1 MQLDN
6 EFVQGAMSML
16 PWAAYYNEKINT
28 LIVASFTNSTSTLL
42 LLLSRPPDRLEEG
55 EKEPTDEA
63 SDQPS
68 VTTVD
73 SDTKNS
79 TGLRFWSSTTHL
91 RLHSITVS
99 KIMVTQQ
106 RSDLLRPSLSFA
118 SLIGLVKM
126 IHARSCGGG
135 SNTKNE
141 SVQAMEA
148 LLELWIRDALQLFLF
163 SFAIKNLDSMSL
175 LRVIEGFCIGLALK
189 FEIPMYY

>member
-1 MQLDN
+1 MANFLL
-6 EFVQGAMSML
+6 EGA
-16 PWAAYYNEKINT
+16 PGEAGEDEKEVSDQRCHSHAISDSLT
-28 LIVASFTNSTSTLL
+28 QWPPIRQTNSTSTLL

-99 KIMVTQQ
+99 TVTLIHCKKATDA
-106 RSDLLRPSLSFA
+106 SNFPISLSGPVRLCSSIF
-118 SLIGLVKM
+118 
-126 IHARSCGGG
+126 
-135 SNTKNE
+135 
-141 SVQAMEA
+141 
-148 LLELWIRDALQLFLF
+148 
-163 SFAIKNLDSMSL
+163 
-175 LRVIEGFCIGLALK
+175 
-189 FEIPMYY
+189 